1 MYNNISPHLFVLST
15 FLISIFSFLIFREIG
30 THEKYFFVPVF
41 GLAVVY
47 GLINFIRQRKGGSHF
62 SVQKKIEFYPLV
74 KKSIA
79 RYLVWLVILYAG
91 FKFYE
96 LHPIYKQ
103 VEKNLVF
110 FSYFFELYLMFGLPY
125 FFVTLIFKSSS
136 KEDFY
141 DPAIRIIHIFKQIS
155 LRILKWNKSYPSLLR
170 SYGIAKGSRPVFGVL
185 KKQYN
190 KKVLLNLLM
199 RGYFIPF
206 MVIQVYTNINDSIR
220 FSEGNFRGYDLL
232 TVLMWTSAIL
242 WLTDTLNAS
251 MSYCIESRWI
261 ENRSRSIDMT
271 VGGWLVC
278 LACYAPL
285 NNITGSLFPFGPFAA
300 SKYPDLIFVQDITF
314 IYFIKILEITVL
326 IFHVYADCSL
336 GPSIANIT
344 FKKLQTRGLY
354 GIIRH
359 PGTTFK
365 LMLWWVQAMF
375 YREFWRFD
383 FLFGHL
389 MWNLLYIL
397 RAITEERH
405 LGKFEE
411 YREYMKKVKYRFIP
425 WVV

>member
-1 MYNNISPHLFVLST
+1 MHNNISPHLFVLST

-30 THEKYFFVPVF
+30 MHEKYFFAPVL

-47 GLINFIRQRKGGSHF
+47 GLINFIRQRKGNSHF

-79 RYLVWLVILYAG
+79 RYLVWLVVLYAG

-96 LHPIYKQ
+96 LHPLYKQ
-103 VEKNLVF
+103 VEKNLTF
-110 FSYFFELYLMFGLPY
+110 FSYFFQLYLMFGLPY
-125 FFVTLIFKSSS
+125 FFVTLIFKSSA

-141 DPAIRIIHIFKQIS
+141 DPAIRIIHIFKQIF
-155 LRILKWNKSYPSLLR
+155 LRIFQRNKSR
-170 SYGIAKGSRPVFGVL
+170 AIFGVL

-206 MVIQVYTNINDSIR
+206 MVIQVYVNINDSIVY
-220 FSEGNFRGYDLL
+220 SDNNFRGYDLL
-232 TVLMWTSAIL
+232 TILMWTSAIL

-271 VGGWLVC
+271 AGGWLVC

-300 SKYPDLIFVQDITF
+300 SKYPDSIFIQDITF

-365 LMLWWVQAMF
+365 LLLWWVQAGF
-375 YREFWRFD
+375 YREFWRID

>member
-1 MYNNISPHLFVLST
+1 
-15 FLISIFSFLIFREIG
+15 
-30 THEKYFFVPVF
+30 
-41 GLAVVY
+41 
-47 GLINFIRQRKGGSHF
+47 
-62 SVQKKIEFYPLV
+62 
-74 KKSIA
+74 
-79 RYLVWLVILYAG
+79 
-91 FKFYE
+91 
-96 LHPIYKQ
+96 
-103 VEKNLVF
+103 
-110 FSYFFELYLMFGLPY
+110 
-125 FFVTLIFKSSS
+125 
-136 KEDFY
+136 
-141 DPAIRIIHIFKQIS
+141 
-155 LRILKWNKSYPSLLR
+155 
-170 SYGIAKGSRPVFGVL
+170 
-185 KKQYN
+185 
-190 KKVLLNLLM
+190 M

-206 MVIQVYTNINDSIR
+206 MVIQVYVNINDSIVY
-220 FSEGNFRGYDLL
+220 SDNNFRGYDLL
-232 TVLMWTSAIL
+232 TILMWTSAIL

-271 VGGWLVC
+271 AGGWLVC

-300 SKYPDLIFVQDITF
+300 SKYPDSIFIQDITF

-365 LMLWWVQAMF
+365 LLLWWVQAGF
-375 YREFWRFD
+375 YREFWRID

>member
-1 MYNNISPHLFVLST
+1 MHNNISPHLFVIST
-15 FLISIFSFLIFREIG
+15 FLISILSFLIFREIG
-30 THEKYFFVPVF
+30 THEKYFFVPVL

-47 GLINFIRQRKGGSHF
+47 GIINFIRQRKDNSYF
-62 SVQKKIEFYPLV
+62 SIQKEIEFYPLV

-79 RYLVWLVILYAG
+79 RYLVWLVIIYAG
-91 FKFYE
+91 YKFYE
-96 LHPIYKQ
+96 LHPLYKQ
-103 VEKNLVF
+103 IEKNLTF
-110 FSYFFELYLMFGLPY
+110 FSYFFQLYLIFGLPY
-125 FFVTLIFKSSS
+125 FFVTLIFKSSP

-141 DPAIRIIHIFKQIS
+141 DPAIRMIHIVKQIS
-155 LRILKWNKSYPSLLR
+155 LRIFQRDN
-170 SYGIAKGSRPVFGVL
+170 SRPIFGVL

-206 MVIQVYTNINDSIR
+206 MVIQVYVNINDSIR
-220 FSEGNFRGYDLL
+220 FSEGNFKGYDFL
-232 TVLMWTSAIL
+232 TILMWTSAIL

-278 LACYAPL
+278 LACYAPI
-285 NNITGSLFPFGPFAA
+285 NNITGTLFPFGPFAA
-300 SKYPDLIFVQDITF
+300 SKNPDSIFLQDITF

-326 IFHVYADCSL
+326 VFHVYADCSL

-354 GIIRH
+354 GMIRH

-365 LMLWWVQAMF
+365 LLLWWVQAGF
-375 YREFWRFD
+375 YREFWRID
-383 FLFGHL
+383 FLFGHI
-389 MWNLLYIL
+389 MWNVIYIL

-411 YREYMKKVKYRFIP
+411 YREYVKKVKHRFIP

>member
-1 MYNNISPHLFVLST
+1 MHNNISPHLFVLST

-30 THEKYFFVPVF
+30 THDKYFFVPVL
-41 GLAVVY
+41 GLAVIY
-47 GLINFIRQRKGGSHF
+47 GIINFIRQRKGSSHF

-79 RYLVWLVILYAG
+79 RYLVWLVVLYAG

-96 LHPIYKQ
+96 LHPLYKQ
-103 VEKNLVF
+103 VEKNLTF
-110 FSYFFELYLMFGLPY
+110 FSYFFQLYLMFGLPY
-125 FFVTLIFKSSS
+125 FFVTLIFKSSA

-141 DPAIRIIHIFKQIS
+141 DPAIRIIHIFKQIF
-155 LRILKWNKSYPSLLR
+155 LRIFQRNKSR
-170 SYGIAKGSRPVFGVL
+170 AIFGVL

-206 MVIQVYTNINDSIR
+206 MVIQVYVNINDSIVY
-220 FSEGNFRGYDLL
+220 SDNNFRGYDLL
-232 TVLMWTSAIL
+232 TILMWTSAIL

-271 VGGWLVC
+271 AGGWLVC

-300 SKYPDLIFVQDITF
+300 SKYPDSIFIQDITF

-365 LMLWWVQAMF
+365 LLLWWVQAGF
-375 YREFWRFD
+375 YREFWRID

>member
-1 MYNNISPHLFVLST
+1 MHNNISPHLFVLST

-30 THEKYFFVPVF
+30 MHEKYFFVPLF

-47 GLINFIRQRKGGSHF
+47 GLINFIRQRKGNSHF
-62 SVQKKIEFYPLV
+62 SVQKEIEFYPLV

-96 LHPIYKQ
+96 LHPLYKQ
-103 VEKNLVF
+103 VEKNLTF
-110 FSYFFELYLMFGLPY
+110 FSYFFQLYLMFGLPY
-125 FFVTLIFKSSS
+125 FFVTLIFKSST

-155 LRILKWNKSYPSLLR
+155 LRIFQRNKSR
-170 SYGIAKGSRPVFGVL
+170 AIFGVL

-206 MVIQVYTNINDSIR
+206 MVIQVYVNINDSIVY
-220 FSEGNFRGYDLL
+220 SDNNFRGYDLL
-232 TVLMWTSAIL
+232 TILMWTSAIL

-271 VGGWLVC
+271 AGGWLVC

-300 SKYPDLIFVQDITF
+300 SKYPDSIFIQDITF

-359 PGTTFK
+359 PGTIFK
-365 LMLWWVQAMF
+365 LLLWWVQAGF